1 MMPRNPHFYKHNS
14 DYDGGGLYYV
24 LKKKQQQHY
33 TGPIWLPPLPAP
45 AGLHNSLGMKFLRME
60 LVRRNKG
67 AVCLES
73 GSELVGSWYR
83 TLEVDL

>member
-24 LKKKQQQHY
+24 LKKQQHY

-45 AGLHNSLGMKFLRME
+45 TGPRNSLGMKFLGME
-60 LVRRNKG
+60 LVRSSKG
-67 AVCLES
+67 AVCLEN

-83 TLEVDL
+83 TLEGDL